1 MSAFKLSPSHYE
13 FKFLILQVGNLIFDN
28 SFCLMLLFQLQ
39 LNSENK
45 VMSIVFV
52 MQVAG
57 MPQNRFNLIVF
68 WLPDFC
74 LSTDWNLFEELKSFY
89 FLYRIFNFKVLH

>member
-1 MSAFKLSPSHYE
+1 MSAFELSPSHYE
-13 FKFLILQVGNLIFDN
+13 FKFLILQVSNLIFDI
-28 SFCLMLLFQLQ
+28 SFCLMLLFKLQ
-39 LNSENK
+39 LNLENK

-89 FLYRIFNFKVLH
+89 FLYRIFDFKVLH